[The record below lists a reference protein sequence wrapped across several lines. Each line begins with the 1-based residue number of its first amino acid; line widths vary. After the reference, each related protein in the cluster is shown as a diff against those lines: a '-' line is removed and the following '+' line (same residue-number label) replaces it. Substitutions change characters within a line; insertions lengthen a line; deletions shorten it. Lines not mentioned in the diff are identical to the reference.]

1 MVRGERILY
10 IFGEKI
16 VVVKQVTHFLY
27 KLGKVVCHGVLV
39 VFGLLV
45 VAMVALYVPGV
56 QDFARERAERSL
68 SESTGMDISVGKV
81 LLRFP
86 LDLLMEDVYVGV
98 GEQDTLLAL
107 GKVKVDVA
115 LNGVLHGVIGI
126 RELGLEGMTVHMADT
141 ATGMRMDVVVGE
153 VSLQARSIDLK
164 RQVAEVTSLS
174 LKDGT
179 VYMKPGV
186 AVADGVEGES
196 VPLAWQLKIGRV
208 CLANVDYEMG
218 GEGMTTMRAGVGEA
232 VMDGGRVVLGSQKV
246 EVGSLIIDG
255 GYGEL
260 LIVAE
265 ARTGD
270 TVADAAAV
278 LPWDVRVGALRLKDG
293 RFYMREKYARVDT
306 LGFPALIDARGIEVE
321 VDSVRNRGMEVEAK
335 VRHVALREGSG
346 LVVRDLTGEVKAT
359 GKETEVSRLA
369 LVLEHSRLVLDVRAE
384 GGLADFGEMTPIHL
398 RWEGQVAGRD
408 LLPFVVGVDSL
419 TRRVLVE
426 NRVATRGEV
435 VGSLADLQLP
445 EIRLEVPGSLLLTA
459 AGEVVSPMEAERVNG
474 NVDLHLLV
482 ADGALAEPFLAGSG
496 VALPDSLSV
505 NVSAALAQ
513 QVVEANVI
521 LMEGEGEIELQGDYH
536 LEEGDYRLEMDA
548 RDFALDAFLPSD
560 SVGLVSLVLEADGK
574 GWDWTRDRASV
585 RLDIDTLE
593 YRGYGYDS
601 VSLSVGLDGGKVTG
615 ELVSGSAAL
624 DVGMSFEGQLLPRD
638 YRLHLVSDVRH
649 VDLQAL
655 HFSPAAL
662 AFALGVDVEGV
673 WDGKDEVELRMGLR
687 DIFFNDGY
695 AYELGDLTM
704 EAGSDDTRTTL
715 NLDAGDLKVRFEGEG
730 GLIPFMEQVAKA
742 GDVVME
748 QVERYALDAEVIQE
762 ALPAF
767 RLEVSAGED
776 NLLHRYLAGSG
787 LDFKGM
793 SLAVGNSSS
802 GEMGTDIRL
811 QGLSSSGLG
820 LDSVTVV
827 VFRAGRALRYGA
839 NVYASVEQLAKVSEF
854 GVEGNVVDNQLQ
866 MRLQEKGGDRD
877 EMINIGF
884 DLLLSEETLRLSIA
898 EAPLVLGYMAWEI
911 NKGNYV
917 LLEKGGGITAD
928 LRLRH
933 EDQLVQLESGV
944 VDSAE
949 WLDVDIRGINLGRT
963 SEAISFLPTLSG
975 ILSLKAHLTQ
985 GKEQMSA
992 TGTVNVEELAYEQGR
1007 IGNVDLSLDYRQQQ
1021 ALAPAVGLDL
1031 AVDGQPALRVKGNL
1045 PGEGQ
1050 EDMYLDVDFP
1060 AFPLALANA
1069 FVPSDMLTLG
1079 GFLQGGIDMSGSM
1092 AAPSIRG
1099 DLQFKEGT
1107 LNAPVVG
1114 TTFSLDT
1121 TRLLFDE
1128 HLLHFN
1134 HWGIISPNKQRLELV
1149 GDIDFTSFSNILV
1162 NTTVSAKNFQAI
1174 AAEEDSKHALVYGKA
1189 FLDVSTSLKGSL
1201 DALVI
1206 RGDVGLLGNTVI
1218 NYAMKS
1224 SPLEVT
1230 DKTDDLVRFVSF
1242 RDTLQVEAID
1252 TTERIE
1258 TTSLDLLMTLNIDPM
1273 VNVNVLLSSNG
1284 QNRVSI
1290 NGGGAL
1296 TYALNPMGDARLTG
1310 RYALAGGL
1318 ISYGLPVVGQKEFT
1332 IKEGNYVEWSGELM
1346 NPKIDITAVEAISA
1360 SVTDDSQNS
1369 RLVNFDA
1376 MIKVGGTLE
1385 KMTVDF
1391 DLAATGDMT
1400 IQNQLAGMT
1409 AEERSREA
1417 MNLMVYGTYTAPG
1430 TVAKNNMSD
1439 NAINNLV
1446 ERELNQW
1453 SREHLKGV
1461 DLSFGINSYNQM
1473 TEDGESKT
1481 TDYSYKL
1488 SKRFFNDKVRVSIG
1502 GSVSTGNNPAEA
1514 GGMEE
1519 SLVDDISIEYMFGQT
1534 SKYFLKLFRHT
1545 GYESVLEGE
1554 VTQTGIGVVLRR
1566 SFQKFMDIFQR
1577 KKDKSTIDEDTN
1589 Q

>member
-1 MVRGERILY
+1 MERILC

-16 VVVKQVTHFLY
+16 VVVKQVTRFLY

-86 LDLLMEDVYVGV
+86 LDLLVEDVYVGV
-98 GEQDTLLAL
+98 GERDTLLAL

-115 LNGVLHGVIGI
+115 LNGALHGVVVI
-126 RELGLEGMTVHMADT
+126 RELGLEEVTVHMADT
-141 ATGMRMDVVVGE
+141 ATGMRMDVVAGE

-186 AVADGVEGES
+186 AEVDSVGGEAA
-196 VPLAWQLKIGRV
+196 PLAWQLKIGRV
-208 CLANVDYEMG
+208 CLINVDYEMG

-232 VMDGGRVVLGSQKV
+232 FTDGGRVVLGRQEV

-260 LIVAE
+260 LTVAE

-270 TVADAAAV
+270 TVADTAAG

-321 VDSVRNRGMEVEAK
+321 VDSVRNRGMEVEAR

-359 GKETEVSRLA
+359 GKETGVSRLA
-369 LVLEHSRLVLDVRAE
+369 LVLEHSRLELDVRAE
-384 GGLADFGEMTPIHL
+384 SGLADFGEMTPIHL

-459 AGEVVSPMEAERVNG
+459 AGEVVSPMEAERMDG
-474 NVDLHLLV
+474 KVDLHLLV

-496 VALPDSLSV
+496 VVLPGSLSV
-505 NVSAALAQ
+505 DVSATLAQ
-513 QVVEANVI
+513 QALEANVKI
-521 LMEGEGEIELQGDYH
+521 AEGEGKIELQGGYH
-536 LEEGDYRLEMDA
+536 LKEGNYRLAMDV
-548 RDFALDAFLPSD
+548 RDFAVDAFLPAD
-560 SVGLVSLVLEADGK
+560 SVGVISLALAADGT
-574 GWDWTRDRASV
+574 GWDWTRDRANV
-585 RLDIDTLE
+585 RLDVDTLE

-601 VSLSVGLDGGKVTG
+601 ISLAVGLNEGKVTG
-615 ELVSGSAAL
+615 ELLSASTAL
-624 DVGMSFEGQLLPRD
+624 DVDMAFHGQLTPGD
-638 YRLHLVSDVRH
+638 YRLQLESDVRH

-662 AFALGVDVEGV
+662 AFALGIDVEGT
-673 WDGKDEVELRMGLR
+673 WDGQDGLGLRMDLR
-687 DIFFNDGY
+687 DICFNDGH
-695 AYELGDLTM
+695 AYELGNLTM

-715 NLDAGDLKVRFEGEG
+715 KLDAGDLKVRFAGKG
-730 GLIPFMEQVAKA
+730 GLTPFMEQLAKA
-742 GDVVME
+742 GGVVME
-748 QVERYALDAEVIQE
+748 QVEKYALDAEAIQG

-767 RLEVSAGED
+767 RLDVTAGED

-787 LDFKGM
+787 VKFKGM
-793 SLAVGNSSS
+793 SLEVGNSSS
-802 GEMGTDIRL
+802 GEMGADIRL
-811 QGLSSSGLG
+811 QGLAASGLG
-820 LDSVTVV
+820 LDSVAIVAI
-827 VFRAGRALRYGA
+827 RDGRALRYGA
-839 NVYASVEQLAKVSEF
+839 NVYAPVEQLKNVSEF
-854 GVEGNVVDNQLQ
+854 GVEGSVVDNRLQ
-866 MRLQEKGGDRD
+866 MRLREKGGDQN
-877 EMINIGF
+877 EMINIG
-884 DLLLSEETLRLSIA
+884 LGLSLSDDSLRLSIA
-898 EAPLVLGYMAWEI
+898 EAPLVLGYMSWEI

-917 LLEKGGGITAD
+917 LLEKSGGITAN

-933 EDQLVQLESGV
+933 EEQLVQLESGV
-944 VDSAE
+944 ADSAE
-949 WLDVDIRGINLGRT
+949 WLDVDIRGINLERT
-963 SEAISFLPTLSG
+963 SEAISFLPALSG
-975 ILSLKAHLTQ
+975 NLSLKAHLTQ
-985 GKEQMSA
+985 GKERMSA
-992 TGTVNVEELAYEQGR
+992 VGTVNVEELTYEQGR
-1007 IGNVDLSLDYRQQQ
+1007 IGNVDLSLNYKQQQ
-1021 ALAPAVGLDL
+1021 ASPPAVGLGL
-1031 AVDGQPALRVKGNL
+1031 EVDGQPALRVNGNL
-1045 PGEGQ
+1045 SGEGQ
-1050 EDMYLDVDFP
+1050 EDMYLDVEFP
-1060 AFPLALANA
+1060 AFPLSLANA
-1069 FVPSDMLTLG
+1069 FVLPDMLTLG
-1079 GFLQGGIDMSGSM
+1079 GFLQGGIDVTGSM
-1092 AAPSIRG
+1092 AAPSICG
-1099 DLQFKEGT
+1099 DLQFKDGT
-1107 LNAPVVG
+1107 LNAAVVG
-1114 TTFSLDT
+1114 TTFSIDT
-1121 TRLLFDE
+1121 TRLLFDD
-1128 HLLHFN
+1128 HRLHFN
-1134 HWGIISPNKQRLELV
+1134 RWGIIAPNKQRLVLA
-1149 GDIDFTSFSNILV
+1149 GDIDFASFSDLSL

-1174 AAEEDSKHALVYGKA
+1174 AAEKDSKHALVYGKA
-1189 FLDVSTSLKGSL
+1189 FLDVSTSLKGPL
-1201 DALVI
+1201 NALVI
-1206 RGDVGLLGNTVI
+1206 RGDVGLLGSTVI
-1218 NYAMKS
+1218 NYVMKS
-1224 SPLEVT
+1224 SPLDVT

-1252 TTERIE
+1252 TLKRIE

-1273 VNVNVLLSSNG
+1273 VNVNMLLSSSG

-1296 TYALNPMGDARLTG
+1296 TYTLNPMGDAHLTG
-1310 RYALAGGL
+1310 RYELTGGL

-1346 NPKIDITAVEAISA
+1346 NPKIDITAAEAISA

-1473 TEDGESKT
+1473 TEGGESKT

-1519 SLVDDISIEYMFGQT
+1519 NLVDDISIEYMFGQT

-1566 SFQKFMDIFQR
+1566 SFQKFMEIFQR